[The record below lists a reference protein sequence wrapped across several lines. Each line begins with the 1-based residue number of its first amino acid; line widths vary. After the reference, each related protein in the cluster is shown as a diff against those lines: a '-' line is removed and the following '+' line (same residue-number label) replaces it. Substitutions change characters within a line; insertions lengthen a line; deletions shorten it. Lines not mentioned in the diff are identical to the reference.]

1 MDARRAAKTADDAL
15 APMAPTRLA
24 GARSLV
30 AAPPAADGDTK
41 RVGEKVDE
49 FDGRRDDAERG
60 LVLDCEPLSVSLPP
74 PLFGEDW
81 ARLSVSLRLADTG
94 CDSGDCS
101 CT

>member
-1 MDARRAAKTADDAL
+1 M
-15 APMAPTRLA
+15 
-24 GARSLV
+24 V
-30 AAPPAADGDTK
+30 AEPPEADGDTK
-41 RVGEKVDE
+41 RVGGGKVDE

-60 LVLDCEPLSVSLPP
+60 RVLDCEPLSVSL